1 MFLCD
6 SRSSGASHK
15 AASSIPLPGSALP
28 ARKCP
33 PDKVRP
39 MAGSSRATS
48 PALSM
53 IPRAP
58 PTASPY
64 HPPPQSNKT
73 NSSML
78 DKLKL
83 FKNNNE
89 RPVSAT
95 TTTTTTGKRTS
106 SSSGVSSAK
115 SERSDSSV
123 SLDVKP
129 MVSRSSGVRA
139 TKQQKVITGGNG
151 GKVGGQV
158 KGSPN
163 SGKREVLVNGGGG
176 SSAKA
181 SLEKHAHKLA
191 NLPTPPVAKIADV
204 KVKVSSMGNIR
215 QVSGRNIRVLMCKKK

>member
-1 MFLCD
+1 M
-6 SRSSGASHK
+6 AS
-15 AASSIPLPGSALP
+15 
-28 ARKCP
+28 
-33 PDKVRP
+33 
-39 MAGSSRATS
+39 SSRATS

-64 HPPPQSNKT
+64 HPTPPPTKT
-73 NSSML
+73 NNSML

-83 FKNNNE
+83 FKNNND
-89 RPVSAT
+89 RPVSV

-129 MVSRSSGVRA
+129 VVNRNSGGRTV
-139 TKQQKVITGGNG
+139 KQQKVIAGANSG
-151 GKVGGQV
+151 GKVQA

-163 SGKREVLVNGGGG
+163 SGKRDVVVNGGGG
-176 SSAKA
+176 VMAKVA
-181 SLEKHAHKLA
+181 LEKHAHKVA
-191 NLPTPPVAKIADV
+191 NLPTPPLSKMPDV
-204 KVKVSSMGNIR
+204 KVKLGNIGNNVK
-215 QVSGRNIRVLMCKKK
+215 QVS

>member
-1 MFLCD
+1 
-6 SRSSGASHK
+6 
-15 AASSIPLPGSALP
+15 
-28 ARKCP
+28 
-33 PDKVRP
+33 
-39 MAGSSRATS
+39 
-48 PALSM
+48 M

-64 HPPPQSNKT
+64 HPVPPANKT
-73 NSSML
+73 NNSML

-89 RPVSAT
+89 RPASA

-129 MVSRSSGVRA
+129 MVNRSNCVRA
-139 TKQQKVITGGNG
+139 PKQQKAMSSGSGAKGTV
-151 GKVGGQV
+151 QS

-163 SGKREVLVNGGGG
+163 SGKREVVVNSGGG
-176 SSAKA
+176 SSAKS

-191 NLPTPPVAKIADV
+191 NLPAVSKNADV
-204 KVKVSSMGNIR
+204 KVKVPNIGNNK
-215 QVSGRNIRVLMCKKK
+215 QVGGDTHDNPVFVNLVIEYYFNE